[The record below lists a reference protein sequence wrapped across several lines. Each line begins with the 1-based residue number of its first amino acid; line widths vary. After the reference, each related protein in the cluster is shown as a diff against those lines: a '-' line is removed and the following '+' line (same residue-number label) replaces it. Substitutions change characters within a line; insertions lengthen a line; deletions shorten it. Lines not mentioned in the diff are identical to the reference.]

1 MYLVNP
7 TFESRA
13 ALAGL
18 TSRGRMRGLGS
29 LGDAS
34 TQQVQVDTTDVLNLG
49 DSLRTAQTR
58 LNNIVSQMRQ
68 DPSLAQAI
76 GRDVTAQQAQLGDLT
91 SKYVYVYTA
100 IFGQPPAG
108 LGNPVLIIA
117 AVAVVLAYVT
127 ATLYVW
133 HQKQDAIEAQ
143 AQAQMIAETNRA
155 SIIAMATQTQQQ
167 ANAAA
172 AAGDTSGANA
182 ASAQALALLQ
192 TAGVPGTAPPP
203 PPPPSSTNWL
213 LVGGVAA
220 AAILVLPN
228 LIK

>member
-1 MYLVNP
+1 MYVVNSM
-7 TFESRA
+7 FESRT
-13 ALAGL
+13 LRAGP
-18 TSRGRMRGLGS
+18 RGLGR
-29 LGDAS
+29 LGDTS
-34 TQQVQVDTTDVLNLG
+34 TSQVQVDTTDVLNLG
-49 DSLRTAQTR
+49 DSLRTAQSR
-58 LNNIVSQMRQ
+58 LNNILDQMRQ
-68 DPSLAQAI
+68 DPALAQAI
-76 GRDVTAQQAQLGDLT
+76 GPDVTAQQAQLGDLT

-143 AQAQMIAETNRA
+143 AQAQVLAENNRA
-155 SIIAMATQTQQQ
+155 SIISIAAQTQQQ

-172 AAGDTSGANA
+172 AAGDQSTADAANQ
-182 ASAQALALLQ
+182 QALALLQ
-192 TAGVPGTAPPP
+192 SAGIPGTAPPPP
-203 PPPPSSTNWL
+203 PPPPSSTNWI
-213 LVGGVAA
+213 LVGGIAA
-220 AAILVLPN
+220 AAVLVLPN